1 MASFIAWIVTSF
13 ALIVLWYVKGGLPDS
28 QTSTVWHMFVFD
40 IIPGY
45 TSGYLLFGL
54 FLLNFIMKTKTTNET
69 KHDA

>member
-1 MASFIAWIVTSF
+1 
-13 ALIVLWYVKGGLPDS
+13 
-28 QTSTVWHMFVFD
+28 MFVFD